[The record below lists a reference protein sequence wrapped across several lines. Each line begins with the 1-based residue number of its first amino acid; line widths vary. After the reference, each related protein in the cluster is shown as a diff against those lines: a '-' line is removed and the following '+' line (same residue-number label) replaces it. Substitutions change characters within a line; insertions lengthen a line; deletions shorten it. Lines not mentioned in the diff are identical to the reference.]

1 MIIGYCPWCG
11 ASIYAASVVGMVY
24 PTPVYIC
31 VCRLKVLEHLYPFPA
46 GPPPIPLTPPPWR
59 PDTTTGDP
67 LPPNPTVTCGK
78 KD

>member
-11 ASIYAASVVGMVY
+11 APIYAASVVEMVY

-31 VCRLKVLEHLYPFPA
+31 VCRLKVLEHLHPFLA
-46 GPPPIPLTPPPWR
+46 CPPPIPLTPLPWI
-59 PDTTTGDP
+59 PSTGDP